1 MSEET
6 DAITLSN
13 EETDAGSNEACPD
26 ARCNETC
33 PVWCTHKLTRVDLNL
48 NRINP
53 MFVNGVSSGYTKV
66 NEAIE
71 RESELFVIAT
81 L

>member
-1 MSEET
+1 MQRNVSS
-6 DAITLSN
+6 L
-13 EETDAGSNEACPD
+13 
-26 ARCNETC
+26 
-33 PVWCTHKLTRVDLNL
+33 VYVKLTRVDLNL